1 MANFSWESEREK
13 IFRDERERKEFAENF
28 AGTDLAMRHESLRA
42 ERDSQAASA
51 AANGPIIRGEVN
63 AILKANPTLSLE
75 TAHILAARN
84 LGIL

>member
-1 MANFSWESEREK
+1 MKYDHASYLRNIHDNERAA
-13 IFRDERERKEFAENF
+13 RDFAENF

-42 ERDSQAASA
+42 EREGQAAA
-51 AANGPIIRGEVN
+51 LAANGPIIRGEVN